1 MKKGI
6 ISNGYMHHK
15 RTHALLSITL
25 ITNDFNYQLFNQLA
39 KYGNKESA
47 IVLNQI
53 WELISQGI
61 QSLNLCGE
69 VSDHNMFCGLSCKRS
84 QSTLYFTSWG

>member
-39 KYGNKESA
+39 KYGNKEKCNSFEPN
-47 IVLNQI
+47 L
-53 WELISQGI
+53 GI
-61 QSLNLCGE
+61 NFSRNSKFKPL
-69 VSDHNMFCGLSCKRS
+69 
-84 QSTLYFTSWG
+84 WGSF